1 MRFTIRTLSIAILF
15 LGSTCADLT
24 HSNANSGS
32 IHQMNTTT
40 ESEDRRIS
48 RRRRQHRMQRD
59 IENVHTDAGVVS
71 SSSSNS
77 DSDNTNTDLDR
88 LLKKVHAKQLGYH
101 AIKVEEI
108 NVNEKGWRGDRQK
121 PIVTKGKGKGEDSST
136 RTSKGKGKGGKGGKG
151 SKSKKSSKHAYK
163 EKCGKS
169 RKSSKGKG
177 KGAKS
182 SKYNKTSAPTGSPT
196 SLPSCSPA
204 PSFSAEPSS
213 YPSPTPTYEPTT
225 VPSTVPTD
233 VVFDL
238 DKCHTYELDW

>member
-1 MRFTIRTLSIAILF
+1 MRFTIRSLSIVILF
-15 LGSTCADLT
+15 LGSTCADLP

-48 RRRRQHRMQRD
+48 RRRRQHRMQREVEVGG
-59 IENVHTDAGVVS
+59 IENIHTDAGVVS
-71 SSSSNS
+71 SSNSNS

-108 NVNEKGWRGDRQK
+108 NINEKGWRGDRQK
-121 PIVTKGKGKGEDSST
+121 PIVTKSNGKGENSST
-136 RTSKGKGKGGKGGKG
+136 RTGKGKGKGGKG

-163 EKCGKS
+163 QKCGKS

-177 KGAKS
+177 KG
-182 SKYNKTSAPTGSPT
+182 G
-196 SLPSCSPA
+196 
-204 PSFSAEPSS
+204 
-213 YPSPTPTYEPTT
+213 
-225 VPSTVPTD
+225 
-233 VVFDL
+233 
-238 DKCHTYELDW
+238 